1 MDVRIKASL
10 EFSVSGTALE
20 DALAEYDVLTVVDLL
35 KEVLDK
41 AVACDPG
48 YANGYNNRGLAKLR
62 TGDRNGAIEDFRRA
76 ILIRPDHPQAI
87 TQLRQLGVEP

>member
-41 AVACDPG
+41 AVACDDIAVEVREGP
-48 YANGYNNRGLAKLR
+48 NTL
-62 TGDRNGAIEDFRRA
+62 EDYDA
-76 ILIRPDHPQAI
+76 QS
-87 TQLRQLGVEP
+87 GS

>member
-41 AVACDPG
+41 AVACDDIAVDVVEGP
-48 YANGYNNRGLAKLR
+48 NTL
-62 TGDRNGAIEDFRRA
+62 EDYDA
-76 ILIRPDHPQAI
+76 QA
-87 TQLRQLGVEP
+87 G

>member
-20 DALAEYDVLTVVDLL
+20 DALAEYDVLSVVDLL

-41 AVACDPG
+41 AVACDDIG
-48 YANGYNNRGLAKLR
+48 RDSGTSGGKAKGRGRNRLCHR
-62 TGDRNGAIEDFRRA
+62 
-76 ILIRPDHPQAI
+76 
-87 TQLRQLGVEP
+87 

>member
-20 DALAEYDVLTVVDLL
+20 DALAEFDVLTVVDLL

-41 AVACDPG
+41 AVACDDIAVSVSEGP
-48 YANGYNNRGLAKLR
+48 NTL
-62 TGDRNGAIEDFRRA
+62 EDYDA
-76 ILIRPDHPQAI
+76 Q
-87 TQLRQLGVEP
+87 TSS

>member
-20 DALAEYDVLTVVDLL
+20 DALAEFDVLTVVDLL

-41 AVACDPG
+41 AVACDDIAVSVNEGP
-48 YANGYNNRGLAKLR
+48 NTL
-62 TGDRNGAIEDFRRA
+62 EDYDA
-76 ILIRPDHPQAI
+76 Q
-87 TQLRQLGVEP
+87 TSS

>member
-20 DALAEYDVLTVVDLL
+20 DALAEFDVLTVTDLL

-41 AVACDPG
+41 AVACDDIAVDVLEGP
-48 YANGYNNRGLAKLR
+48 NTL
-62 TGDRNGAIEDFRRA
+62 EDYDA
-76 ILIRPDHPQAI
+76 Q
-87 TQLRQLGVEP
+87 TSS

>member
-41 AVACDPG
+41 AVACDDISVDVTEGPNTLED
-48 YANGYNNRGLAKLR
+48 YDAQ
-62 TGDRNGAIEDFRRA
+62 TGS
-76 ILIRPDHPQAI
+76 
-87 TQLRQLGVEP
+87 

>member
-41 AVACDPG
+41 AVACDDI
-48 YANGYNNRGLAKLR
+48 AV
-62 TGDRNGAIEDFRRA
+62 DVIEGPNTLEDYDA
-76 ILIRPDHPQAI
+76 QA
-87 TQLRQLGVEP
+87 G